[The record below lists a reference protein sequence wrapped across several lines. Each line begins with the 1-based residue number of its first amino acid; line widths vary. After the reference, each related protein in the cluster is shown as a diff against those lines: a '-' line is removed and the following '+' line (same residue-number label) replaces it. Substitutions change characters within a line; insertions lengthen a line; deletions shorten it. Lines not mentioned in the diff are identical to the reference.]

1 MDSLRIDRL
10 RIVGRHGGGRDG
22 LGVRER
28 LWREW
33 CFLRAVV
40 SQLWM
45 QLAGMAA
52 LLVTGAILFR
62 VLEPDRG
69 HTFVRGMY
77 YTWAL
82 VFGEVPEEF
91 PESPV
96 LQGLFFVVPV
106 IGVAVLVD
114 AIVEFASLLR
124 DRQRSERR
132 WCRIMA
138 GGMSNHIVLV
148 GLGRLGYRTF
158 TLLRKLGERVVV
170 IEANPQNQFLEDVR
184 RDGSPLIVGDARR
197 ELILQDANIA
207 AARCIVLATTDDLA
221 NLEIA
226 LDARRLA
233 PHVRVILR
241 MFDQN
246 MADKV
251 QEGFGIQIAMSQAA
265 ISAPAFA
272 LKAVEESIVG
282 GVVVGDRLVV
292 SMRTRIVRGGPL
304 EGRTVGE
311 IIEHYGCGVV
321 ERRPARPASP
331 SAETELFP
339 PPRTVLEAGDEVM
352 LEGPYERID
361 ELRRRVADP
370 VAAVGA

>member
-1 MDSLRIDRL
+1 M
-10 RIVGRHGGGRDG
+10 G
-22 LGVRER
+22 LRER
-28 LWREW
+28 AWREW

-45 QLAGMAA
+45 QMTGLVG
-52 LLVTGAILFR
+52 LLVMGAVLFR
-62 VLEPDRG
+62 WLEPDRG
-69 HTFVRGMY
+69 HTFMRGMY

-82 VFGEVPEEF
+82 MFGEAPEEF
-91 PESPV
+91 PESRV
-96 LQGLFFVVPV
+96 LQAMFFLVPLV
-106 IGVAVLVD
+106 GVAVLVD
-114 AIVEFASLLR
+114 AIVEFATLLR

-138 GGMSNHIVLV
+138 SGMSDHIVLV

-170 IEANPQNQFLEDVR
+170 IEQSEENQFLEDVR
-184 RDGSPLIVGDARR
+184 RDGSPLIIGDARR
-197 ELILQDANIA
+197 EHVLLDANVRE
-207 AARCIVLATTDDLA
+207 ARCVVLATTDDLA

-226 LDARRLA
+226 LDARRLS
-233 PHVRVILR
+233 PRVRVVMR

-265 ISAPAFA
+265 ISAPTFA

-292 SMRTRIVRGGPL
+292 SVRMPVERGGPFDGL
-304 EGRTVGE
+304 TVGDV
-311 IIEHYGCGVV
+311 IEQYGCGVV
-321 ERRPARPASP
+321 ERRARKGGV
-331 SAETELFP
+331 ELFP
-339 PPRTVLEAGDEVM
+339 SPRVVLEHGDEV
-352 LEGPYERID
+352 LVEGPYERIG
-361 ELRRRVADP
+361 ELRKRQPAVE
-370 VAAVGA
+370 AVGA